1 MNVFLRG
8 SFAAVAF
15 FGIAACSSGT
25 MSQAPTLAPPN
36 GSATVHR
43 GVPFVP
49 AFNYHDASR
58 GAGALYSTKKS
69 LVFDGDQAQAA
80 VNILQTADLGSNPAP
95 IATIHVAAGCP
106 YGMAMDK
113 KGTLYVVDNC
123 GGNDIEEYSK
133 GSTTLKTT
141 ITNGVSNPLGIAI
154 DKSGTLY
161 VSNYPASIQEYANGS
176 TSPTKT
182 ITGGGL
188 ADPFGLALDSAGN
201 LYIADFGASAVF
213 ELPAGGS
220 SVTNLNLQS
229 LGEPIGLAVDQKK
242 GLLWETG
249 GGDKNVN
256 VYKLGGS
263 TSPINQITSGFSDPY
278 AISLENKGKPKA
290 TVVISDLYDR
300 NSAVDG
306 SIFAYKAGQYTPYA
320 TVTNNITLP
329 TGLLIT
335 KP

>member
-1 MNVFLRG
+1 MRG
-8 SFAAVAF
+8 
-15 FGIAACSSGT
+15 GIAAAALFAIAGCSGMT
-25 MSQAPTLAPPN
+25 SQSPSLGSPSS
-36 GSATVHR
+36 SATVHQ

-49 AFNYHDASR
+49 GFHHNGTFAGPEAS
-58 GAGALYSTKKS
+58 YPTKKS
-69 LVFDGDQAQAA
+69 LVFVADQAQAA
-80 VNILQTADLGSNPAP
+80 VSIYKTKALPSNPAA

-106 YGMAMDK
+106 YGMTTDK

-123 GGNDIEEYSK
+123 GGNDVEEYAKS
-133 GSTTLKTT
+133 STTLKTT
-141 ITNGVSNPLGIAI
+141 ITSGISNPLGVVI
-154 DKSGTLY
+154 DKNGTLY

-176 TSPTKT
+176 TTPTKT
-182 ITGGGL
+182 ITGGGM

-229 LGEPIGLAVDQKK
+229 LGEPLGLAVDLKN

-249 GGDKNVN
+249 GANKVVN

-263 TSPINQITSGFSDPY
+263 TSPINSITSGLADPY
-278 AISLENKGKPKA
+278 AISLENVGQPKG
-290 TVVISDLYDR
+290 TVVLSDLYDR
-300 NSAVDG
+300 NNGADG
-306 SIFAYKAGQYTPYA
+306 SVFAFKAGQYTPYA
-320 TVTNNITLP
+320 TLTNNVVLP
-329 TGLLIT
+329 TGILIT